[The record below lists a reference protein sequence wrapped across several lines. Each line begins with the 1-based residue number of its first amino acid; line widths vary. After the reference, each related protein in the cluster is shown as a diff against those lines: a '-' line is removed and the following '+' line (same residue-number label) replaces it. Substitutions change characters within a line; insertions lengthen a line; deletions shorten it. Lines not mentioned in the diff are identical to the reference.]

1 MNTRFRWLTLGII
14 AIITW
19 GLLGT
24 GSLYAHTTL
33 TSANPEPDSTVTE
46 ELQEIVLTFNTDVD
60 ATSTFTL
67 LLDGAEQALGSI
79 EVEGQYVRGVIDQ
92 PLPNGDYNVAWRI
105 VGEDGHPIQSEYG
118 FTLSA
123 PEPELAEEPVDEPA
137 EQPAEEPAEEPV
149 QNDANLE
156 PTNEGVTDPAAPD
169 NAGTTEN
176 EAPAHESSEE
186 ATASANSTWIWVVVG
201 AVVVVALGL
210 VLSRASRRK
219 R

>member
-1 MNTRFRWLTLGII
+1 MNIRFRWLTLGMIVVI
-14 AIITW
+14 AW
-19 GLLGT
+19 GLVGT

-33 TSANPEPDSTVTE
+33 SSANPEPDSTVTE

-67 LLDGAEQALGSI
+67 LLDGAEQAFGSV
-79 EVEGQYVRGVIDQ
+79 EVEGQYVRGVVEQ
-92 PLPNGDYNVAWRI
+92 PLPNGDYTVAWRI
-105 VGEDGHPIQSEYG
+105 VGEDGHSIQSEYA
-118 FTLSA
+118 FTLAA
-123 PEPELAEEPVDEPA
+123 PEPEPADEPVEEPA
-137 EQPAEEPAEEPV
+137 EQPAEEPV
-149 QNDANLE
+149 QNDVTPE
-156 PTNEGVTDPAAPD
+156 PTNEEVTEPEAPD

-176 EAPAHESSEE
+176 ETPANESSE